1 MCVIGRACP
10 RFSLNIEMTGP
21 TLYRFVDQIKPT
33 LVIDEA
39 DDLFKRKVDLKHIIN
54 AGWTVGAPPIS
65 RQVKINGVW
74 QTVQFDIFGP
84 KAIALIGRN
93 LPSATRS
100 RCIELRMLPKR
111 NDERVEPFKYLDDA
125 EFAVIRRKLARWA
138 ADNAQALK
146 DAQPTVPTALN
157 NRVAMNWWLLLAIAE
172 LAGEPWAKSARSA
185 AEHLSRRGHQ
195 PSDGVELLARIRD
208 MAARSG
214 AKVLASE
221 TIVAE
226 LVKDQCSIWGAYH
239 RGGAVS
245 QRQVAFLL
253 RDYEIFPGT
262 VHPPGFPPSG
272 AQGYKLAQFADVFRA
287 TTCPT
292 IYPNIRR

>member
-1 MCVIGRACP
+1 
-10 RFSLNIEMTGP
+10 
-21 TLYRFVDQIKPT
+21 
-33 LVIDEA
+33 
-39 DDLFKRKVDLKHIIN
+39 
-54 AGWTVGAPPIS
+54 
-65 RQVKINGVW
+65 
-74 QTVQFDIFGP
+74 
-84 KAIALIGRN
+84 
-93 LPSATRS
+93 
-100 RCIELRMLPKR
+100 MLPKR
-111 NDERVEPFKYLDDA
+111 NDEKVEPFRHLDDA

-146 DAQPTVPTALN
+146 DAQPTVPAGLN

-172 LAGEPWAKSARSA
+172 LAGEQWAKSARSA
-185 AEHLSRRGHQ
+185 AEQLSRRGHQ

-226 LVKDQCSIWGAYH
+226 LLKDQVSIWGAYH
-239 RGGAVS
+239 RGGPVS

-272 AQGYKLAQFADVFRA
+272 AQGYKLAQFADVFARYDLPDDPSEHPSVKTVTKTKA
-287 TTCPT
+287 KSNNKKSKSNNKKSKTRK
-292 IYPNIRR
+292 RR